1 MSTIKT
7 DLLQNRLGTS
17 HPAVTKAD
25 FVKAWWRGLYTGGVP
40 ATQAGLNISSIND
53 SALGNVALNFAS
65 VFASANYSGVSACR
79 LALNYTGSFPYLE
92 TATAAVCS
100 LNFHAYP
107 GTAATAAVDP
117 TVGVAQITGDL
128 A

>member
-25 FVKAWWRGLYTGGVP
+25 FVKAYGYVNQIPPGQSFGYTF
-40 ATQAGLNISSIND
+40 
-53 SALGNVALNFAS
+53 NVASTSDDGNGLTSYNLTAPFAA
-65 VFASANYSGVSACR
+65 VYFVPTTGAANNASNYDRAVVSNVSASKVTV
-79 LALNYTGSFPYLE
+79 ASMI
-92 TATAAVCS
+92 A
-100 LNFHAYP
+100 
-107 GTAATAAVDP
+107 AATISDSPALHFAAM
-117 TVGVAQITGDL
+117 GVL